1 MIWIPGDP
9 TKESEL
15 DKVRLAA
22 ARAVIVIGQRQL
34 NPGQAD
40 AMSILTVFTMRS
52 YLQKQAQTV
61 RRSHPVYIVAEVLDG
76 ENVEHARTAAS
87 EVIEST
93 KIGFSMLA
101 HAICVPGASE
111 IMSRVVVAGA
121 HNLYV
126 DAVPNDVVLPMT
138 FGEMAT
144 HIKRYWNVL
153 LIGIRMGDD
162 DILNP
167 PDDTPVGDACMLI
180 YLGEGQGCKDRVSSI
195 QRVHKEKRM
204 ARGTYFSEFEVG
216 QDFVSGGRTVTEADV
231 VAFAGL
237 SGDYN
242 PLHIDKSFAEKTP
255 FGKRI
260 AHGMLSVSI
269 STGLG
274 QTLGIF
280 EGTTMAL
287 MG

>member
-1 MIWIPGDP
+1 
-9 TKESEL
+9 
-15 DKVRLAA
+15 
-22 ARAVIVIGQRQL
+22 
-34 NPGQAD
+34 
-40 AMSILTVFTMRS
+40 
-52 YLQKQAQTV
+52 
-61 RRSHPVYIVAEVLDG
+61 
-76 ENVEHARTAAS
+76 
-87 EVIEST
+87 
-93 KIGFSMLA
+93 
-101 HAICVPGASE
+101 
-111 IMSRVVVAGA
+111 
-121 HNLYV
+121 
-126 DAVPNDVVLPMT
+126 
-138 FGEMAT
+138 
-144 HIKRYWNVL
+144 
-153 LIGIRMGDD
+153 
-162 DILNP
+162 
-167 PDDTPVGDACMLI
+167 
-180 YLGEGQGCKDRVSSI
+180 
-195 QRVHKEKRM
+195 M

-287 MG
+287 MGQTFEYKRPVFFGDTIRLKLTVVSTKPSSKGGKGVVTFQSDILNQDDVAVITGSWTVLFRDR